1 MLRLCVLENFG
12 HDHFSHELLSPSQM
26 KSISIVFSVILILI
40 HQTHSYTPT
49 IPPRFDDVV
58 EHLVGTWSNPKTG
71 TVYGTVEE
79 VMRSCGGAIQGMREV
94 PILSPLDVPGIESM
108 RPYHNRAD
116 DGFIFFDCGSYT
128 QGHVH
133 YYKTNKDN
141 EEEYDENGVIATL
154 VFHTIPKRRM
164 LIQTI
169 PSVTS
174 KTVYMN
180 MTKKINQQENVIV
193 EQVTN
198 DANQKEPTCR
208 NISIAWKNHIVC
220 QMPTEGQAWML
231 NRAKWFKFDHVS
243 IKPVEVSFDVYTS
256 LKDDNNGT
264 IDEIIGWTKQID
276 YQDVD
281 DMKMD
286 HALAHLLD
294 WNHLQDIILP
304 CSHIIQTGAYCEE
317 SKEIKAILR
326 IYDSQNQLKSVVLQQ
341 GIAGDSF

>member
-1 MLRLCVLENFG
+1 
-12 HDHFSHELLSPSQM
+12 M
-26 KSISIVFSVILILI
+26 KSISVVFSIIICFVDSTL
-40 HQTHSYTPT
+40 SYTPIT
-49 IPPRFDDVV
+49 PPRFDDVI

-94 PILSPLDVPGIESM
+94 PILSPLDVFEIESM
-108 RPYHNRAD
+108 RRYHNRAD

-128 QGHVH
+128 QGNVH
-133 YYKTNKDN
+133 YQSNEDKG

-164 LIQTI
+164 LIQAI

-174 KTVYMN
+174 KTVCMN
-180 MTKKINQQENVIV
+180 MTKKKVIQEQENVV

-198 DANQKEPTCR
+198 DANEKEPTCR
-208 NISIAWKNHIVC
+208 NISFAWKNHIVC

-231 NRAKWFKFDHVS
+231 NRAKWFKFDHLS
-243 IKPVEVSFDVYTS
+243 IKPVEVSFDVCNYSS

-264 IDEIIGWTKQID
+264 NDEIIGWTKQID
-276 YQDVD
+276 DQDVN
-281 DMKMD
+281 DMKID
-286 HALAHLLD
+286 HALAYLLD